1 MQGEARSASH
11 SGLRASLTE
20 AFFDKNASHSSGL
33 QPHRKHWCG
42 HGLAVHRPPL
52 GKGHASRIAGL
63 WVVRAPIAAPST
75 NGAHPM
81 QSIVSPELN
90 DAAKSKASR
99 KKQLGK
105 QAVSIKP
112 AKPKIVSALKTP
124 PHRADVEH
132 AHHTTKQELVLSM
145 LSQKGG
151 TTIPEIMEATG
162 WQMHSVRG
170 FNASSSFK
178 QQRPPKVRPPSQAP
192 IKPSVAQHEELKPL
206 AEMQQTRPGA
216 PFADRSD
223 RPAWAARCRRGP
235 CRELRDVRNPADG
248 PRSPGGD

>member
-1 MQGEARSASH
+1 
-11 SGLRASLTE
+11 
-20 AFFDKNASHSSGL
+20 
-33 QPHRKHWCG
+33 
-42 HGLAVHRPPL
+42 
-52 GKGHASRIAGL
+52 
-63 WVVRAPIAAPST
+63 
-75 NGAHPM
+75 M

-99 KKQLGK
+99 KKQSGK
-105 QAVSIKP
+105 QAISTKP
-112 AKPKIVSALKTP
+112 AKPKIVSALKT

-178 QQRPPKVRPPSQAP
+178 QQPAAKSKPPEPGPN
-192 IKPSVAQHEELKPL
+192 
-206 AEMQQTRPGA
+206 QT
-216 PFADRSD
+216 
-223 RPAWAARCRRGP
+223 
-235 CRELRDVRNPADG
+235 
-248 PRSPGGD
+248 